1 MINVELHVVGGKHA
15 GQVIRLN
22 RKKFLIG
29 RESDCQLRPNSE
41 LVSRHHCIFTVD
53 DYSVRLRDLGST
65 NGTVVNG
72 ERLKKEVVLNQ
83 GDLVTVGSLEF
94 RVVVQQSEA
103 QGGSDISAVSEETVV
118 SGVDTLAEMPAV
130 ETPNSEMP
138 APESQPESPDSA
150 ASTASTAEPPAS
162 GGSDSQQMPAQPPVP
177 PELAAPGN
185 SGDTTVIAQPM
196 MMPGQQPYQP
206 MMQPP
211 MGYPQMYGGY
221 PYPQMPMYPQ
231 QFPGGMPGYPQQH
244 PQQLPPAAAPAQP
257 ADAGAA
263 PGEATTADGMN
274 ISLPDPSE
282 TGAKA
287 PEPPKPAANQ
297 EGGDSAEVASNQSAA
312 AIIQQHRQR
321 KPGG

>member
-83 GDLVTVGSLEF
+83 DDKVTVGNLEF
-94 RVVVQQSEA
+94 RVVVA
-103 QGGSDISAVSEETVV
+103 DPKDAGAKPDISAVSEETVV
-118 SGVDTLAEMPAV
+118 SGVDTLTEMPAV
-130 ETPNSEMP
+130 ETPNAEMGTAAEAKPSADAP
-138 APESQPESPDSA
+138 AESQEA
-150 ASTASTAEPPAS
+150 APANDGS
-162 GGSDSQQMPAQPPVP
+162 GTQELPAQPNVP
-177 PELAAPGN
+177 PEFAAPGS

-221 PYPQMPMYPQ
+221 PYPQMPMFPQ
-231 QFPGGMPGYPQQH
+231 QQYPGQMPGYPQHQQ
-244 PQQLPPAAAPAQP
+244 PQQQQPAPPQQQAAPAE
-257 ADAGAA
+257 DG
-263 PGEATTADGMN
+263 GTRTADGFSV
-274 ISLPDPSE
+274 SLPDPSE

-287 PEPPKPAANQ
+287 PAAPKPAENK
-297 EGGDSAEVASNQSAA
+297 EGGGSEQVASNQSAA
-312 AIIQQHRQR
+312 AIIQQHRHR